1 MKELLKDKNKYKFV
15 PHSTSFD
22 YLPKTSSKADP
33 VKLYKLNFRIVRF
46 KITDDSYETVLTNLD
61 SDLYSPEKLK
71 ALYAMRWGIETS
83 FRDLKYTIGMLY
95 FHSSNQELIRQ
106 EIYASLILYNYCQ
119 LIANNNPP
127 DCKDKWKW
135 KYKPSFKAAV
145 TNTRRYMS
153 GDIDERELVLRIKK
167 FLIPIRPGR
176 SYSRNVRPQSAKTPS
191 YYTA

>member
-1 MKELLKDKNKYKFV
+1 
-15 PHSTSFD
+15 
-22 YLPKTSSKADP
+22 
-33 VKLYKLNFRIVRF
+33 
-46 KITDDSYETVLTNLD
+46 
-61 SDLYSPEKLK
+61 
-71 ALYAMRWGIETS
+71 
-83 FRDLKYTIGMLY
+83 MLY

-153 GDIDERELVLRIKK
+153 GDIDERELVLRI
-167 FLIPIRPGR
+167 
-176 SYSRNVRPQSAKTPS
+176 
-191 YYTA
+191 